1 MEESTKLHATFYI
14 RTTNN
19 VISYLKHK
27 GDFSE
32 SVLMSLNPFIPI
44 HTHTWL
50 TLHICALSIGL
61 FTYVDRPRP
70 FSQEEN
76 TSLCC
81 WKPIV
86 ENTVF
91 LICIKA
97 CTLKLREH
105 ILMPHKINL
114 AISTPFLYMLGLCLP
129 WPPIQNSSD
138 VYRITFKKS
147 PKKSKCI
154 LANSSYTYSF
164 PHATSFLEFILAGW
178 QPLPAISR

>member
-1 MEESTKLHATFYI
+1 
-14 RTTNN
+14 
-19 VISYLKHK
+19 
-27 GDFSE
+27 
-32 SVLMSLNPFIPI
+32 MSLNPFIPI

-50 TLHICALSIGL
+50 TLHICALCIGL
-61 FTYVDRPRP
+61 LTYVDRPRP

-97 CTLKLREH
+97 CTLKLRDH
-105 ILMPHKINL
+105 ILMPNNINL

-129 WPPIQNSSD
+129 WPPIQNSCSNL
-138 VYRITFKKS
+138 YRITFKKS
-147 PKKSKCI
+147 PKKSKCNLSKFI
-154 LANSSYTYSF
+154 IHLLSSTCNFFSWIYSSWLT
-164 PHATSFLEFILAGW
+164 ATSRHFQVIFTGLIFTNFY
-178 QPLPAISR
+178 